1 MIQMSIFDVIRE
13 PIRITKPIRL
23 IELFAGYGSQA
34 MALERIGAKFEHYK
48 VVEFD
53 KYAVASYNAV
63 HGTEFPTMDITKVH
77 AEDLNICDTESF
89 TYLLTYSFPC
99 TDLSVSGK
107 QAGMKKGS
115 GTRSGLLWE
124 VERILKEIRDG
135 GGELPQILF
144 MENVPQV
151 HADANMVDFQNWI
164 DFLTSL
170 GYVSYW
176 QDLNAKNYG
185 VAQNRKRCFMFSFL
199 GEYNY
204 HFPQPIPLKKKLK
217 DYLEDDVD
225 EKYYI
230 NNEKAEKLIEQLI
243 DNGTLPQHNP
253 ESRAEQSRAEQS
265 RAEQSRFALTEQ
277 FAIQKGETLQIASRQ
292 DMTVA
297 SQTNSKS
304 ETWLQKICIDTSMSG
319 LEDGAIRTYRD
330 TAPSIT
336 AREYKEPR
344 MILE

>member
-1 MIQMSIFDVIRE
+1 MIQMNIFDMIRE

-34 MALERIGAKFEHYK
+34 MALERIGAKFEHYR

-53 KYAVASYNAV
+53 KYAVASYNSV
-63 HGTEFPTMDITKVH
+63 HGTDFPTMDITKVH
-77 AEDLNICDTESF
+77 TDDLNICNTEVF

-99 TDLSVSGK
+99 TDLSVAGK

-151 HADANMVDFQNWI
+151 HSDDNMPDFQNWI

-185 VAQNRKRCFMFSFL
+185 VAQNRERCFMFSFL

-217 DYLEDDVD
+217 DYLEDDVE

-230 NNEKAEKLIEQLI
+230 NNEKAEKLIKQLI
-243 DNGTLPQHNP
+243 DNGALPQHNP

-265 RAEQSRFALTEQ
+265 RAEQSRAEQ
-277 FAIQKGETLQIASRQ
+277 SRA
-292 DMTVA
+292 D
-297 SQTNSKS
+297 
-304 ETWLQKICIDTSMSG
+304 LH
-319 LEDGAIRTYRD
+319 
-330 TAPSIT
+330 
-336 AREYKEPR
+336 
-344 MILE
+344 